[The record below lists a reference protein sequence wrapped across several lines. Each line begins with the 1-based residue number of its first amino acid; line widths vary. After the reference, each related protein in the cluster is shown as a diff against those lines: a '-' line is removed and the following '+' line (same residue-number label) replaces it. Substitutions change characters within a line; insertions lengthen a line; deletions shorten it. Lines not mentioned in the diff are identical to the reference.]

1 MLPPTF
7 EQKELRPFRSHQHV
21 HLNFH
26 SDVSFML
33 YSDCVGV
40 RRAYPYKKYGYRGYM
55 YMNIYTS
62 SLFHGFCPYVGL
74 SLLKQPWGLKRRR
87 WIIGTMKTLSF
98 VPGAVYE
105 AYKVVYVLPNQTKPQ
120 TKKKS
125 ARHFRFLNVRCWSFN
140 LAVVWQSTFNLHM
153 FQHVTCELYFMN
165 VFLPLKGRG
174 GWEHIKLCISP
185 FSLPTLRLVPS
196 LSRPGEK
203 HQWPKN
209 QNRSRSLMRQSDSWL
224 ALRSERQTSI

>member
-1 MLPPTF
+1 MNVFLPLKGRGGWEHIKLCISPFSLPTLRLVPSLSRPGGKTPMTKKPKQVEVSDETIRLMVGAEVRKTNQHLGQQLVMLPPTF

-74 SLLKQPWGLKRRR
+74 SLLKQP
-87 WIIGTMKTLSF
+87 
-98 VPGAVYE
+98 
-105 AYKVVYVLPNQTKPQ
+105 
-120 TKKKS
+120 
-125 ARHFRFLNVRCWSFN
+125 
-140 LAVVWQSTFNLHM
+140 
-153 FQHVTCELYFMN
+153 
-165 VFLPLKGRG
+165 
-174 GWEHIKLCISP
+174 
-185 FSLPTLRLVPS
+185 
-196 LSRPGEK
+196 
-203 HQWPKN
+203 
-209 QNRSRSLMRQSDSWL
+209 
-224 ALRSERQTSI
+224 